1 MLFKYEGYY
10 ASVVYTYL
18 ASLGL
23 KLIAED
29 VTNKGRID
37 LSLFIG
43 DKIYIIEFKVDKNDS
58 SVSALNQI
66 KKKRYFE
73 KYLSS
78 NKKIYLVGIE
88 FDEKK
93 RNIKKV
99 EWEKL
104 NP

>member
-1 MLFKYEGYY
+1 MLSKYEGYY

-29 VTNKGRID
+29 VANKGRID
-37 LSLFIG
+37 LTLFIG
-43 DKIYIIEFKVDKNDS
+43 DKIYIIEFKVDKNDF